1 MRQRLRLVG
10 AVLAVVAVGATASA
24 AGSAPSNVVHGTDG
38 SDVIAATPAADV
50 IYAKSG
56 HDTISGVGPG
66 DVVYAGSGNDTI
78 VFEAGEVSGANV
90 DGNVGDDLVVGG
102 ARVDDASV
110 NLGSGADYLLLDGCR
125 NHVLGGSGNDVYE
138 NRAGC
143 ADADPGTLDLGNG
156 DDSAWVRHSS
166 RAVLGNG
173 HDTLTTQSPRVV
185 SAGSGNDLVRFE
197 GGGDASVYLMAGN
210 DRLLLEGASGVTAYG
225 NSGQDE
231 VSGSFA
237 DSVIRTESGED
248 TIELLSSSAGNRL
261 YGGGNHDLA
270 RLAPASSGTTCASLE
285 RIVDLDGN
293 PRACS

>member
-1 MRQRLRLVG
+1 MRHTWRPAW
-10 AVLAVVAVGATASA
+10 AVLAVVAVGTMASA
-24 AGSAPSNVVHGTDG
+24 AGSAPANVIYGSDG

-56 HDTISGVGPG
+56 NDTISGVGTG

-78 VFEAGEVSGANV
+78 AFEAGEANSATI
-90 DGNVGDDLVVGG
+90 DANVGDDLVVGG
-102 ARVDDASV
+102 TRVDDSFV

-125 NHVLGGSGNDVYE
+125 NHALGGSGADVYE
-138 NRAGC
+138 NHAGC
-143 ADADPGTLDLGNG
+143 AAADPGTLDLGNG
-156 DDSAWVRHSS
+156 DDSAWVRHSI

-173 HDTLTTQSPRVV
+173 NDMFTTHSPRVV
-185 SAGSGNDLVRFE
+185 HAGSGNDIVRFE
-197 GGGDASVYLMAGN
+197 GGGAASVYLAAGN
-210 DRLLLEGASGVTAYG
+210 DRLLLNGASGVTAYG

-248 TIELLSSSAGNRL
+248 TIELLSASAANQL
-261 YGGGNHDLA
+261 FGGGNHDLA

-285 RIVDLDGN
+285 RVVDLDGN